1 MMDLTFQNFAREF
14 TRLSLGDFKAAGER
28 YFRYRGLD
36 ANTALVEKHFL
47 DFLHFLDFEEILLE
61 YQQSVGRGTGV
72 PQAVSLLGQKSHNV
86 PLPNG
91 RSAQIS
97 QKSSSR
103 VKRAFAKLET
113 IQVI

>member
-1 MMDLTFQNFAREF
+1 MIDFTFQNFAREF
-14 TRLSLGDFKAAGER
+14 TQLSLDNFKASGER

-36 ANTALVEKHFL
+36 PTTALVEKHFL
-47 DFLHFLDFEEILLE
+47 DFLHFLDLEEILLE
-61 YQQSVGRGTGV
+61 YQQSVGRSTGV

-91 RSAQIS
+91 RSTQIS

-103 VKRAFAKLET
+103 VKRAFVKLET
-113 IQVI
+113 IQVK

>member
-1 MMDLTFQNFAREF
+1 MNQFTFQSFAREF
-14 TRLSLGDFKAAGER
+14 ARLSVDDFSAAGER
-28 YFRYRGLD
+28 YFRYRGMD
-36 ANTALVEKHFL
+36 PKTVVVEKHFL
-47 DFLHFLDFEEILLE
+47 DFLHFLDLEEILLE
-61 YQQSVGRGTGV
+61 YQQSVGRSTGV

-91 RSAQIS
+91 HSAQIS

-113 IQVI
+113 IQVN